1 MINCSH
7 VGYSLNFFIGAI
19 GSAFDIILPS
29 ILPLIILSMLT
40 FYKRNNRAK
49 RLLED

>member
-19 GSAFDIILPS
+19 GSAFDIVLTS
-29 ILPLIILSMLT
+29 ILPLIILSCSLFIKET
-40 FYKRNNRAK
+40 IVPSVC
-49 RLLED
+49 